1 MYNLDTGVYGK
12 LPFNLRGED
21 MLRYIL
27 KRLLIMM
34 VTLWIIVTLTFV
46 LMVSIPGSPFNSES
60 SSNEI
65 VQANLEKHY
74 NLDKPYYVQYL
85 LYIKSIVT
93 FDFGPSIKQKNQSV
107 NDLLS
112 RGFPISFELGMITI
126 IVAVIS
132 GVILGIFAAL
142 RHNGVIDYMAMGF
155 AVLGISIPNFILAT
169 LFIQQL
175 AVNFEIFP
183 VARWSSLKHMV
194 LPVLALATGP
204 MAIIARLTRSTM
216 LEVLTQDYIKMAKAK
231 GLSPWKIIFKHALR
245 NALMPVVT
253 IMGTLLAGIL
263 TGTFVI
269 EQIFAIPGMGKYFV
283 ESINQRDYPV
293 IMGTTVFYSA
303 FLILML
309 FLVDIAY
316 GILDPRINV
325 HKGGD

>member
-1 MYNLDTGVYGK
+1 MVSNQPIGGVAC
-12 LPFNLRGED
+12 
-21 MLRYIL
+21 MLKYIL
-27 KRLLIMM
+27 KRLLIMAI
-34 VTLWIIVTLTFV
+34 TLWIIVTLTFV

-60 SSNEI
+60 SSNEV
-65 VQANLEKHY
+65 VQANLERHY
-74 NLDKPYYVQYL
+74 NLDKPYHIQYL
-85 LYIKSIVT
+85 LYLKSIVT
-93 FDFGPSIKQKNQSV
+93 FEFGPSIKQKNQSV
-107 NDLLS
+107 NDLLT

-126 IVAVIS
+126 IVALIS
-132 GVILGIFAAL
+132 GVILGVLAAL
-142 RHNGVIDYMAMGF
+142 RHNGMIDYFAMGF

-169 LFIQQL
+169 LLIQQL
-175 AVNFEIFP
+175 AVNLEILP
-183 VARWSSLKHMV
+183 VARWSSPKHMI
-194 LPVLALATGP
+194 LPVIALATGP

-231 GLSPWKIIFKHALR
+231 GLSPWKVIVKHALR

-269 EQIFAIPGMGKYFV
+269 EEIFAIPGMGKYFV

-303 FLILML
+303 FLIIML

-316 GILDPRINV
+316 GILDPRIKV
-325 HKGGD
+325 HKEGD